1 MQDIRTNWTKE
12 EIKELFEKPLL
23 DVVYDA
29 AGLHRKYHNHHQ
41 VQMCTLLSVKTGG
54 CSEDCGYC
62 AQSARYKTDVKA
74 TKLLNVAE
82 VLENAKTAKQN
93 GSTRFCMGA
102 AWREVRDGKDFD
114 DVVEMVEG
122 VTGMGLEACVT
133 LGMLNENQAD
143 RLAKAGL
150 KAYNHNIDTS
160 PEYYGTVIHT
170 RQLADRL
177 KTIENV
183 RKSGVSVCSGGIIGM
198 GETTEDR
205 IAMLHTLSTMPE
217 HPESVPINALV
228 AVEGTPLE
236 NQKPINPFEFVR
248 MIAVARILMPKAM
261 VRLSAGRMTLSDEA
275 QAFCFMAGANS
286 IFTGEKLLTTGNP
299 GFEHDHNLLDIL
311 GLEGKEPFASEF
323 SITSEEMH

>member
-1 MQDIRTNWTKE
+1 MSDIRNNWTRE
-12 EIKELFEKPLL
+12 EIKSLFEKPLL

-29 AGLHRKYHNHHQ
+29 ATLHRNYHNHHQ

-62 AQSARYKTDVKA
+62 AQSARYNTDVKA

-82 VLENAKTAKQN
+82 VLENAKTAKDN

-114 DVVEMVEG
+114 AVVEMVEG

-133 LGMLNENQAD
+133 LGMLNEDQAK

-177 KTIENV
+177 RTIENV

-198 GETTEDR
+198 GETTDDR

-236 NQKPINPFEFVR
+236 KQKPINPFEFVR

-299 GFEHDHNLLDIL
+299 GFAHDHNLLDIL
-311 GLEGKEPFASEF
+311 GLEGQEPFASEF
-323 SITSEEMH
+323 SITSEVMN